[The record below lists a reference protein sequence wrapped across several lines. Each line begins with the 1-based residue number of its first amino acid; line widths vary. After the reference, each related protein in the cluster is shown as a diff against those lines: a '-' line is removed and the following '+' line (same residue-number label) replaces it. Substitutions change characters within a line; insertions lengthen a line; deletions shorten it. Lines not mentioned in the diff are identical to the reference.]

1 MLLVLLG
8 TFGTSAYSQIATT
21 TPASRCG
28 AGSLVLHAT
37 ASSGTIKWYTVPF
50 YGTAIA
56 TGSSEGTVSSDGTT
70 FTTKSLSVTKTY
82 YVDAVDA
89 NGCSKNEGN
98 KRVPV
103 IATISANSIQASII
117 YESATF
123 CKSVTSGQLPILT
136 GNAGGVYTSV
146 RTSSGTGTL
155 SLNATTGA
163 ILPSESAEGEYQ
175 VTYTVTA
182 AAGCV
187 ENPATTNIVITTAPI
202 APTISYSGS
211 PFCTSV
217 NTVSV
222 SQSGA
227 SGGKYSATPSGL
239 TIDSSNGTITPASSL
254 SGTYTVSYFVAGA
267 GGCAPQ
273 TATTTVTM
281 LQLPTASISYST
293 SAHSY
298 FTKNQGV
305 QSVNLTGTGA
315 YTGGIYSS
323 TSGLT
328 IDATTGA
335 ITPSTSTAGE
345 YTVSYT
351 LAAVSPCASPNVATT
366 TVTIY
371 PLPTASIAAS
381 TDNVCQHAS
390 EPTVTFTGAS
400 GRTPYTFTYKV
411 NNGDDQMITT
421 TSGNS
426 VAVAQ
431 PTAING
437 SFEYTLVRVADANGS
452 TQGQTESTTISV
464 NVLPSASFTYSGT
477 PYCNSG
483 SNPTPTLL
491 DGGVSGTFSVAEADA
506 AKLFFVSA
514 TTGEIDL
521 ARSVA
526 GTYAVTN
533 TVTAPAGCSTVSAIA
548 SVTITK
554 LPIAGFSYQAI
565 TYCQNAETS
574 PTPTFA
580 EGAVAGTF
588 TSVPAG
594 VRFDHT
600 TPGKID
606 LANSTPGTYQIVNT
620 IASGGGC
627 ADVVATVN
635 NFQIIATPVTPA
647 IAYSGSPYCNTITEA
662 QPVELTGSTG
672 GTFASTRT
680 SSGEGTL
687 SINSETGA
695 ITPSTSTPGV
705 YHITYTVGV
714 GDCTTTAVTDV
725 TIYESPVVTNN
736 STYAICS
743 GGNTNITLTASIPGS
758 FRWTLGEVS
767 SNILDASAGSGESIS
782 QVLSNI
788 SYTEPGTVEY
798 VIIPT
803 STADPNLCEGN
814 PFIITVTVSP
824 NPQLVINEPAAVCSP
839 ATVDLTAAAVT
850 AGSTASLNLSYWTN
864 YEATT
869 ALSNP
874 SAITTSGTYYIKGTT
889 ASDCYVVR
897 EVSVTVNPLPAA
909 PTSEVVTVTY
919 DGQPHSAT
927 ATAPSGATVVYYN
940 LETGGEIISAPSA
953 TNAGTYT
960 AWAESKAD
968 LTPTQC
974 VSETRTLVTL
984 QINVATP
991 TVTPTVGTYTFN
1003 GTAQGPDAATNSGTG
1018 TSYTFSYVSTDGTTY
1033 PASSTKPTNAG
1044 SYTVTVTVAAN
1055 GNYAEGVSSATAF
1068 TIIPTT
1074 PTGPASTTLCT
1085 GSTGVDLKAA
1095 VTGTTGT
1102 LTVYDAATVGNI
1114 VTDETALTT
1123 ATNYYVSQTISGVES
1138 ARLTVAVTLN
1148 AETTWYYDED
1158 GDTYGDLASPV
1169 LACSQPTG
1177 YVTNNLDC
1185 DDDLAT
1191 IHPISVAAIGGGAS
1205 SVCVGATTPAFTNET
1220 AGGTWSIVAGTGNAT
1235 IDGSGIVTGTAAG
1248 TVTVEYSNP
1257 DWCGSKATASLTV
1270 NDLPQGSLTA
1280 NGPFTCSGAGMLTW
1294 TATIGTGPYTIVYND
1309 GTADRTASGVVS
1321 GTPFAT
1327 FTTPVT
1333 GTTTYTLVSVQD
1345 ANCTRSSEFTGGTA
1359 TITVSPAPTLTTTNG
1374 AVTPVCFSS
1383 GAQTTTLDYTATTN
1397 TPTSYIFELE
1407 GYTAQSSTTFS
1418 FSPTGG
1424 TITGIAIPAGLGN
1437 GTYRGWI
1444 TIKTDN
1450 NCTQQQEVSVNVKE
1464 FTATPAITTTELCPG
1479 TTTVSGT
1486 SEGNADIVVYAE
1498 GSSIGTT
1505 TASEEGV
1512 WTATVTAL
1520 VAGNSITA
1528 KATSADKCQS
1538 VASDAVTVKSV
1549 SATPVVTSPIC
1560 PGATQVAGQ
1569 CSDVDGTIITVFAR
1583 QQGQGEQEEVEVG
1596 TAVVTANN
1604 WLLEDIDALPEGR
1617 LVRAKA
1623 TATGKCESNFSDL
1636 AYVSIAS
1643 APVISGIDGSK
1654 IATGSCQSNTS
1665 TINLYKNGTT
1675 LIGTVSVSY
1684 FSSTWTS
1691 GVLNVASNDVITAK
1705 AIIVGMCESVA
1716 SNEIIIP

>member
-82 YVDAVDA
+82 YVDAVDV

-146 RTSSGTGTL
+146 RISSGTGTL
-155 SLNATTGA
+155 SLDATTGA

-273 TATTTVTM
+273 TATTTVTI

-305 QSVNLTGTGA
+305 LSVNLTGTGA

-335 ITPSTSTAGE
+335 ITPSTSTAGD

-381 TDNVCQHAS
+381 TNNVCQYAS

-477 PYCNSG
+477 PYCSSG

-554 LPIAGFSYQAI
+554 LPMAGFSYQAI

-580 EGAVAGTF
+580 DGAVAGTF

-594 VRFDHT
+594 VRFDHI

-606 LANSTPGTYQIVNT
+606 LANSMPGTYHIVNT
-620 IASGGGC
+620 ISASGGC
-627 ADVVATVN
+627 ADVVSTVN

-672 GTFASTRT
+672 GTFASART

-725 TIYESPVVTNN
+725 TIYESPVITNN

-743 GGNTNITLTASIPGS
+743 GGNTNITLTASIPSS

-798 VIIPT
+798 VVIPT

-850 AGSTASLNLSYWTN
+850 VGSTPGLNLTYYTN

-927 ATAPSGATVVYYN
+927 ATAPSGATVVYYS

-974 VSETRTLVTL
+974 VSETRTLVAL

-1003 GTAQGPDAATNSGTG
+1003 GTAQGPDEATNSGTE
-1018 TSYTFSYVSTDGTTY
+1018 TSYTYSYASADGTTY
-1033 PASSTKPTNAG
+1033 PASSTKPTSVG
-1044 SYTVTVTVAAN
+1044 SYTVIATVAASSD
-1055 GNYAEGVSSATAF
+1055 GNYAEASSDATAF
-1068 TIIPTT
+1068 TIYPTA
-1074 PTGPASTTLCT
+1074 PTGPASKTFCSGTT
-1085 GSTGVDLKAA
+1085 VAQLKAVVA
-1095 VTGTTGT
+1095 GTTGT
-1102 LTVYDAATVGNI
+1102 LTVYDAPINGNV
-1114 VTDETALTT
+1114 VTDDAALSS
-1123 ATNYYVSQTISGVES
+1123 ASYYVSQTINSVES
-1138 ARLTVAVTLN
+1138 ALLTVAVT
-1148 AETTWYYDED
+1148 
-1158 GDTYGDLASPV
+1158 
-1169 LACSQPTG
+1169 
-1177 YVTNNLDC
+1177 
-1185 DDDLAT
+1185 
-1191 IHPISVAAIGGGAS
+1191 
-1205 SVCVGATTPAFTNET
+1205 
-1220 AGGTWSIVAGTGNAT
+1220 
-1235 IDGSGIVTGTAAG
+1235 
-1248 TVTVEYSNP
+1248 
-1257 DWCGSKATASLTV
+1257 
-1270 NDLPQGSLTA
+1270 
-1280 NGPFTCSGAGMLTW
+1280 
-1294 TATIGTGPYTIVYND
+1294 
-1309 GTADRTASGVVS
+1309 VVD
-1321 GTPFAT
+1321 P
-1327 FTTPVT
+1327 P
-1333 GTTTYTLVSVQD
+1333 
-1345 ANCTRSSEFTGGTA
+1345 TGGTISPTSTDLCA
-1359 TITVSPAPTLTTTNG
+1359 GVNSTLLTISGYTGTILRWESSINDWTSHTDINNTNDTYTATNLTVLTRYRVIIGNEGCETSSEAAYIYPSPLPTITTVGNVAEVTT
-1374 AVTPVCFSS
+1374 SS
-1383 GAQTTTLDYTATTN
+1383 STQTTTLAYTATTN
-1397 TPTSYIFELE
+1397 GPKKYSIDWTGMADQEITENTF
-1407 GYTAQSSTTFS
+1407 TTGGGS
-1418 FSPTGG
+1418 G
-1424 TITGIAIPAGLGN
+1424 TITGIVVPANTAPGVYTGTMTLYTAPGCSATQTVSATVYPVAPTSSSPQTFCSGATVAELVASGDGGATFKWYTASTGSSALSTTDVLSASNTYYASQTVNGVESALRSAGVSVTVNPAPTITTSGTLAPVCSSSSSQTTTLAYTATTNSPISYSIAWWNDQIVSQASTPFDFAADAGIVTGIAIPGGTGP
-1437 GTYRGWI
+1437 GTYDGWI
-1444 TIKTDN
+1444 TIKAEN
-1450 NCTQQQEVSVNVKE
+1450 NCTYTKAISVNVKE
-1464 FTATPAITTTELCPG
+1464 VTTAPVVNSSIVNGATSVSGASSEADG
-1479 TTTVSGT
+1479 TTIEVFKGAVS
-1486 SEGNADIVVYAE
+1486 
-1498 GSSIGTT
+1498 
-1505 TASEEGV
+1505 
-1512 WTATVTAL
+1512 L
-1520 VAGNSITA
+1520 
-1528 KATSADKCQS
+1528 
-1538 VASDAVTVKSV
+1538 
-1549 SATPVVTSPIC
+1549 
-1560 PGATQVAGQ
+1560 
-1569 CSDVDGTIITVFAR
+1569 
-1583 QQGQGEQEEVEVG
+1583 
-1596 TAVVTANN
+1596 
-1604 WLLEDIDALPEGR
+1604 
-1617 LVRAKA
+1617 
-1623 TATGKCESNFSDL
+1623 
-1636 AYVSIAS
+1636 
-1643 APVISGIDGSK
+1643 
-1654 IATGSCQSNTS
+1654 
-1665 TINLYKNGTT
+1665 
-1675 LIGTVSVSY
+1675 
-1684 FSSTWTS
+1684 
-1691 GVLNVASNDVITAK
+1691 
-1705 AIIVGMCESVA
+1705 
-1716 SNEIIIP
+1716 